1 VVAIL
6 CGEIAACS
14 FCIHSFSCRVQATPA
29 LTSRVLMLH
38 IEYTGR
44 SLFVRPCAPYTNR
57 RTSVSLCFCDPLRA
71 SQSLSEPLRAS
82 QSPLEVE
89 IEDGKADMHKD
100 NSLSPAAAAQ
110 RGSELHPPAA
120 LDPRPKAL
128 GSREDHPKE
137 RASLIPSSIFQG
149 KSPEGAA
156 GVRQGPPVSSRSKRH
171 DVRSADCLTAW
182 RNLPVGVNQHQPLVI
197 ASGCV

>member
-71 SQSLSEPLRAS
+71 SQSLSEPLSHPLKLRSRTARQTCIRITRSRLLQLLREAQSCTRPPLSILVRKRSDRERIIQRRGQAS
-82 QSPLEVE
+82 YR
-89 IEDGKADMHKD
+89 H
-100 NSLSPAAAAQ
+100 
-110 RGSELHPPAA
+110 R
-120 LDPRPKAL
+120 
-128 GSREDHPKE
+128 
-137 RASLIPSSIFQG
+137 
-149 KSPEGAA
+149 
-156 GVRQGPPVSSRSKRH
+156 SSRARARREPQGSAR
-171 DVRSADCLTAW
+171 VRLSAPGQNGMMSVRLT
-182 RNLPVGVNQHQPLVI
+182 V
-197 ASGCV
+197 

>member
-1 VVAIL
+1 MVAIL

-71 SQSLSEPLRAS
+71 SQS
-82 QSPLEVE
+82 PLEVE

-128 GSREDHPKE
+128 GSREDHPEE

-149 KSPEGAA
+149 KSPQGAA
-156 GVRQGPPVSSRSKRH
+156 GGTPG
-171 DVRSADCLTAW
+171 SACQ
-182 RNLPVGVNQHQPLVI
+182 LPVKT
-197 ASGCV
+197 A